1 VETPKLAA
9 DADSRTIYPMDCK
22 IPANFYSVQLAEMIH
37 YSSKCITMN
46 GKALTR
52 VRLTGIDQ
60 LCQAAERNDRL
71 PHPVSLP
78 LISLSLNKP
87 R

>member
-1 VETPKLAA
+1 
-9 DADSRTIYPMDCK
+9 
-22 IPANFYSVQLAEMIH
+22 
-37 YSSKCITMN
+37 MN

-71 PHPVSLP
+71 PHPVGLP